1 MSTLKQ
7 LRGKPYPFVNACAL
21 CLVLAS
27 GVPARSAPP
36 TPRERE
42 LEDLVRTLSQRVE
55 QLEQRVKTLEGKPAE
70 KPTVAA
76 GTTEAVVEGST
87 RQAPGTE
94 SGDASSASLTDAE
107 TKRLKQWLDD
117 PMTMR
122 SYWKDALT
130 FETADKSFKLK
141 IGGRL
146 HWDTAYFSERNIGRR
161 IAEFNNNTEMRRARL
176 YISGHL
182 YDNIDFK
189 TQYDFAGGDANFKD
203 VYVGVKKVPVV
214 GNLRFGQFKEPFSL
228 EEQGSSNYITFPE
241 RSLVSTFSPGRNTGV
256 MAFDSMADERMT
268 WAVGV
273 FRQTDDSSRGVTGGR
288 DYDVTGR
295 LTALPVYRDD
305 GRELVHVGVAYSHQN
320 CEDHMFR
327 YSARPESHLA
337 PHLVD
342 TGMLP
347 VDHGDLIG
355 VELLWIDG
363 PFSLQSE
370 YVHSWLDGRNR
381 WVGDP
386 SFWGASVHASYI
398 VTGEH
403 RPYSKKSGTFARLRP
418 KRDFDG
424 KGGGGAW
431 EVAARYSYLTLNDEH
446 VHGGRLDDISLG
458 LNWYWNPNLRMMW
471 NYVFADP
478 SKGGDASILQWRVQL
493 AF

>member
-7 LRGKPYPFVNACAL
+7 LRSKPHPFVSVFAF

-36 TPRERE
+36 TKRERE
-42 LEDLVRTLSQRVE
+42 LEDLVRTLNQRVE
-55 QLEQRVKTLEGKPAE
+55 QLEQRVKTLEGKSAE
-70 KPTVAA
+70 KPVPAA
-76 GTTEAVVEGST
+76 GTTEPAVEEST
-87 RQAPGTE
+87 RKAPGAE
-94 SGDASSASLTDAE
+94 PGGASSANLTDAE
-107 TKRLKQWLDD
+107 MKRLKKWLDD

-122 SYWKDALT
+122 PYWKDALN

-161 IAEFNNNTEMRRARL
+161 IAEFKNNSEMRRARL
-176 YISGHL
+176 YIAGHL
-182 YDNIDFK
+182 FDNIDFK
-189 TQYDFAGGDANFKD
+189 TQYDFAGGDADFKD

-241 RSLVSTFSPGRNTGV
+241 RSLVSTFSPGRNTGI
-256 MAFDSMADERMT
+256 MAFDTLADERMT

-273 FRQTDDSSRGVTGGR
+273 FRHTDSYGKGTTGGR

-305 GRELVHVGVAYSHQN
+305 GRELLHVGVAYSHQN
-320 CEDHMFR
+320 YEDHMSR
-327 YSARPESHLA
+327 YSAHPESHLA

-342 TGMLP
+342 TGMMR
-347 VDHGDLIG
+347 VEQGDLLG
-355 VELLWIDG
+355 VELLWIEG

-370 YVHSWLDGRNR
+370 YAHSWLDGRTR

-386 SFWGASVHASYI
+386 SFWGASVQASYI
-398 VTGEH
+398 LTGEH
-403 RPYSKKSGTFARLRP
+403 RPYSKTKGTFGRLHP
-418 KRDFDG
+418 KHNFDG

-431 EVAARYSYLTLNDEH
+431 EVAARYSYLTLNDDR

-471 NYVFADP
+471 NYVYADP
-478 SKGGDASILQWRVQL
+478 SKGGEASILQWRVQL